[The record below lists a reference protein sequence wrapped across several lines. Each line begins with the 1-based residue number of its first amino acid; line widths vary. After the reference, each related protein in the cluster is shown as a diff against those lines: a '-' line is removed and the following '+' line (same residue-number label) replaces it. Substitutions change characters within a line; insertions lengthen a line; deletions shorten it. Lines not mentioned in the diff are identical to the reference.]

1 MQNKKANETIEQLK
15 EEVEFLKN
23 ENKEL
28 NKRMKVRKYLFH
40 NTFTL
45 EN

>member
-1 MQNKKANETIEQLK
+1 MQKKKANETIDQLK

-28 NKRMKVRKYLFH
+28 SKRMKVIKYCFIIL
-40 NTFTL
+40 L
-45 EN
+45 L